1 MDTYMAS
8 LAELFK
14 AAAMQH
20 NLAATGI
27 LAKLLELTTEPAKA
41 LAYWNNNKHHLAQMA
56 DTLTLQEV
64 GEYLEKS
71 R

>member
-1 MDTYMAS
+1 MTPYMTA

-14 AAAMQH
+14 QAAMQH

-41 LAYWNNNKHHLAQMA
+41 LAYWNNNKQQVERLA
-56 DTLTLQEV
+56 DSLTVQEIT
-64 GEYLEKS
+64 EYLEGKV
-71 R
+71 

>member
-1 MDTYMAS
+1 MNHYHIS

-14 AAAMQH
+14 QAAMH
-20 NLAATGI
+20 RDLTSTGI

-41 LAYWNNNKHHLAQMA
+41 LAYWNNNKQHVERLA
-56 DTLTLQEV
+56 DLLTVQEIA
-64 GEYLEKS
+64 EYLEGV

>member
-1 MDTYMAS
+1 MTPYMTA

-14 AAAMQH
+14 QAAMQH
-20 NLAATGI
+20 DLTATGI

-41 LAYWNNNKHHLAQMA
+41 LAYWNNNKQHVERLA
-56 DTLTLQEV
+56 DSLTVQEIT
-64 GEYLEKS
+64 EYLEGV

>member
-1 MDTYMAS
+1 MNHYHNAMS
-8 LAELFK
+8 ELFK
-14 AAAMQH
+14 VAAMQQ

-41 LAYWNNNKHHLAQMA
+41 LAYWNNNKHHLARMA

-71 R
+71 Q